1 LLRGL
6 GKVKKADDTHSF
18 FSAFRPPQLFYPS
31 IRAGLS
37 VKTKTQSRDSSNIT
51 TSYSQTLNNEASSST
66 ATSLPV
72 ARADRTLFTQLLSH
86 FKQTAE
92 VRQYLR
98 HYGRVHGDRFAVVK
112 LSGDVL
118 SSDGEISKVAS
129 SLSFL
134 YKMGLVPIVVH
145 GAGLFSGH
153 RPQPVK
159 EATASA
165 ELNSS
170 EGVSVDPPS
179 IAVRAAS
186 EHMAQANARL
196 VEALRREGVMAEPF
210 IDSIFQATPD
220 TSYEGEFSGTN
231 AVGRIVSVDTKALTE
246 AVKAHRIPIVAALAQ
261 SDVGIST
268 SQQRFTFP
276 TQDAAMA
283 LAEVIQP
290 LKVIWLRN
298 EGGLRT
304 DTGDLVPSIDLCRDA
319 PHLVTSSFAEQG
331 EGGDVKTLDEEEVG
345 RNVEACVD
353 DLDLRPRDASC
364 LADLSSFYSILRE
377 PGATVSVTTPEF
389 LAQELFTHRGAGTLI
404 TRGERVFAHSN
415 LKTVDLPRL
424 YNLLGAAFGAP
435 LPVNYLES
443 LAASGRLKRI
453 YVTEEYR
460 GAAVLLHAEAQLM
473 SPSVSYLDKFAV
485 DPSAQ
490 GDKLGEVLWKAMVQR
505 ERKLFW
511 RSRSSN
517 RVNSWYFS
525 QSDGCFKSTANENNH
540 RDGAAKGD
548 WTVFWRSLDDGEV
561 MTAVSQALSYPPTF
575 PPQKIQQ
582 SDDGPP
588 NSLTMLP
595 TLK

>member
-1 LLRGL
+1 MR
-6 GKVKKADDTHSF
+6 KAKKGSDDVL
-18 FSAFRPPQLFYPS
+18 SAFRSSQSILSSS
-31 IRAGLS
+31 IRTGLS
-37 VKTKTQSRDSSNIT
+37 VIPKTHYRGDSVASTIVNSTSQSHQNDGSFSGVST
-51 TSYSQTLNNEASSST
+51 T
-66 ATSLPV
+66 P
-72 ARADRTLFTQLLSH
+72 RADRTLFTQLLSH
-86 FKQTAE
+86 FKQTVE

-118 SSDGEISKVAS
+118 SSESEISRVAS

-153 RPQPVK
+153 RPLPVK

-165 ELNSS
+165 ELSSS
-170 EGVSVDPPS
+170 EGLGVDRPT

-196 VEALRREGVMAEPF
+196 VEALRREGVEAEPF
-210 IDSIFQATPD
+210 VDSIFQATPD
-220 TSYEGEFSGTN
+220 TSYEGEFSSTN

-246 AVKAHRIPIVAALAQ
+246 AVQAQRIPIVAALAQ
-261 SDVGIST
+261 SEAGNS
-268 SQQRFTFP
+268 SSQRFTFP
-276 TQDAAMA
+276 TQDAALA

-319 PHLVTSSFAEQG
+319 PHLVSSSSSEQG
-331 EGGDVKTLDEEEVG
+331 EGADVKTFEEEEVG
-345 RNVEACVD
+345 RNVEACVE

-404 TRGERVFAHSN
+404 TRGERIFAHSN

-424 YNLLGAAFGAP
+424 YNLLSAAFGAP
-435 LPVNYLES
+435 LPENYLES

-460 GAAVLLHAEAQLM
+460 GVAVLLHAEAQLM

-525 QSDGCFKSTANENNH
+525 QSDGCFKAAANDNTR
-540 RDGAAKGD
+540 RDGAANGD

-561 MTAVSQALSYPPTF
+561 MTAVTQALSYPPTF
-575 PPQKIQQ
+575 PQVKVQSQPQ
-582 SDDGPP
+582 DNDGST
-588 NSLTMLP
+588 NLTMLP